1 MCLREMGWEY
11 TAVFQN
17 FASEA
22 PEDQGIL
29 IYVQW

>member
-1 MCLREMGWEY
+1 MCSREMGWEY
-11 TAVFQN
+11 TAVQN

-22 PEDQGIL
+22 PESQGIL